1 MPTSAAL
8 PTRPE
13 RRSDDMTRRE
23 FYDLCTS
30 YLIFPLIA
38 LENENIKQALRERD
52 DEKVKQIL
60 ENEF

>member
-1 MPTSAAL
+1 
-8 PTRPE
+8 
-13 RRSDDMTRRE
+13 MTRRE
-23 FYDLCTS
+23 FYDLCTQ
-30 YLIFPLIA
+30 YLIFPLQA